1 VIGRLHFEDLS
12 TPTRRGLLEVAYA
25 SGEPLGVTLV
35 IHETIRTLLGQVDG
49 SGPEDASKLLRLL
62 AGGED
67 SRVYPLLAF
76 VMKSE
81 DLTEEARPKLV
92 EALQEV
98 GLWGDVSRVM
108 GSFKGHWP
116 LVAPAG
122 VEFDQFA
129 GKVAELEGIDAKNE
143 QAVDA
148 FMEKARAHWQEV
160 HREELGYYRTKD
172 GDVAGPV
179 EQKLM
184 RQFTGEA
191 AHLVQGIQDT
201 RRVQARIDSYREE
214 WMRTPQR
221 TLEGRRPLSAI
232 LLERMDRTPG
242 GALARLRVRRTILA
256 RTLREIR
263 EHLAAGKKRRARA
276 AMVILDELA
285 PDYPPAARA
294 RAELEE

>member
-184 RQFTGEA
+184 RQFSPARPRTSSRASRTRVASRPGSTATARSGCGPRSGRSRVAGPSPRSSWSGWTGPPEGPWRGSA
-191 AHLVQGIQDT
+191 CAG
-201 RRVQARIDSYREE
+201 RSSRGRSARSASTWPRE
-214 WMRTPQR
+214 RSA
-221 TLEGRRPLSAI
+221 GR
-232 LLERMDRTPG
+232 
-242 GALARLRVRRTILA
+242 
-256 RTLREIR
+256 
-263 EHLAAGKKRRARA
+263 
-276 AMVILDELA
+276 A
-285 PDYPPAARA
+285 PRW
-294 RAELEE
+294 

>member
-1 VIGRLHFEDLS
+1 VIG
-12 TPTRRGLLEVAYA
+12 
-25 SGEPLGVTLV
+25 
-35 IHETIRTLLGQVDG
+35 
-49 SGPEDASKLLRLL
+49 
-62 AGGED
+62 
-67 SRVYPLLAF
+67 
-76 VMKSE
+76 
-81 DLTEEARPKLV
+81 KLV
-92 EALQEV
+92 ASWAGQHGAETLDKGEGMQAHAVNAVAKAPLEAKE
-98 GLWGDVSRVM
+98 DV
-108 GSFKGHWP
+108 
-116 LVAPAG
+116 
-122 VEFDQFA
+122 
-129 GKVAELEGIDAKNE
+129 
-143 QAVDA
+143 AVCHA
-148 FMEKARAHWQEV
+148 

-285 PDYPPAARA
+285 PNYPPAARA